1 MAFLSYFRSNSHIV
15 VGLRLILH
23 RDVDGRTHLEGQ
35 FILACLDLLCAFLAA
50 IIGET
55 NIAFLLL
62 LVCFTA
68 HDDRDISY
76 IHHLLRRVL
85 LEDLAEVLFPVSIVD
100 QDVNIARAL
109 SSLGFTKPV

>member
-1 MAFLSYFRSNSHIV
+1 V

-23 RDVDGRTHLEGQ
+23 RDVYGRTHLDGQ

-55 NIAFLLL
+55 YIAFLLL
-62 LVCFTA
+62 FICFTA
-68 HDDRDISY
+68 HDNRNVSY
-76 IHHLLRRVL
+76 IHHLLRRVF
-85 LEDLAEVLFPVSIVD
+85 LEDLAEVLFPMCVVD

-109 SSLGFTKPV
+109 SSLGFAKPV